1 MYQFTYYLSYVK
13 LITMKSKLIFSFGL
27 IPLILA
33 TLFLTI
39 ATSMDAN
46 AQNNTEQVSQQQLN
60 QTADPQQIKNYL
72 NGSIQALDSGNNTQ
86 AEQQLDLAD
95 EQMEI
100 LTGSASFEDD
110 EGEENE
116 VEEGPGEDADEQG
129 DIDVNDK
136 EDTP

>member
-1 MYQFTYYLSYVK
+1 
-13 LITMKSKLIFSFGL
+13 MKTKLIFSFSV

-33 TLFLTI
+33 TLFLTV

-46 AQNNTEQVSQQQLN
+46 AQNNTEQASQQQLD

-72 NGSIQALDSGNNTQ
+72 NGAIQALDSGNNTQ
-86 AEQQLDLAD
+86 AAQQLNLAN
-95 EQMEI
+95 EELEI
-100 LTGSASFEDD
+100 LTGTACVEDD

-129 DIDVNDK
+129 DVDVNDK
-136 EDTP
+136 EDTPC